1 MPTEKRQPYK
11 QTDGQKTH
19 IFRRADLREIYT
31 NFILNILY
39 RSHIYIRNCH
49 VINSIHVQCS

>member
-11 QTDGQKTH
+11 QTDGQKHT
-19 IFRRADLREIYT
+19 FRRADLREIYT

-39 RSHIYIRNCH
+39 RSYIYIRNCH